1 MKTAAHEPRASE
13 IPPDVREYFA
23 KGRRKAVAVEALPG
37 FILRVTFDN
46 GEIRV
51 LDMNENL
58 PCPAFAP
65 LRNVERFN
73 SVYIDSSGAIAWD
86 ADPTVDSQTVWSNHI
101 DLCPDSCYLSG
112 KSLTLAEM

>member
-1 MKTAAHEPRASE
+1 MTTTTNE
-13 IPPDVREYFA
+13 IPPYVRDYFA

-37 FILRVTFDN
+37 FILHITFDN

-51 LDMNENL
+51 IDMKDKL
-58 PCPAFAP
+58 SRPAFTP
-65 LRNVERFN
+65 LQNIERFN

-112 KSLTLAEM
+112 TAIM